1 MASET
6 AIGKLLYQFLDRQ
19 MRVVFE
25 QGKVFSLFFSFF
37 YLLFGEFRGDKPWF
51 SSSSNPWADEEGKT
65 VNGQG
70 LFLAGGPC
78 P

>member
-6 AIGKLLYQFLDRQ
+6 AIGKLLYQFLDRP

-25 QGKVFSLFFSFF
+25 QGKVFSLLFSFY
-37 YLLFGEFRGDKPWF
+37 YLRFWGFRGDKPWF